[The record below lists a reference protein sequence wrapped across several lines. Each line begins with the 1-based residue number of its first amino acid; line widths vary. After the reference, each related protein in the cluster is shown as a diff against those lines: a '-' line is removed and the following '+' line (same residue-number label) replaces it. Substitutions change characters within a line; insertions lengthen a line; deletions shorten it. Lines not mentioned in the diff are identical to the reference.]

1 MRNETTD
8 PPTLPVAQTDCPLE
22 ICLPAWSV
30 SNPKAECRRG
40 TPGAVYTITQLLEAL
55 IQGQTLPL
63 RNYSAAKSPPTAGC
77 GRLSTGAGDAAAD
90 HQTFHRCPLTRS
102 PCTSSCS
109 RSEVSSGAEGD
120 MGSLSGA
127 FADTSHRRSPSHAA
141 VLVPRGAIADRP
153 LPPTATTCSPRRT
166 DGSPTAQWESVP
178 GCSSTKSLHKR
189 PQDVYGVVVVEG
201 M

>member
-1 MRNETTD
+1 MKPQIHLHYPWPR
-8 PPTLPVAQTDCPLE
+8 QTALWKSA
-22 ICLPAWSV
+22 CLLGLSQIQRLSA
-30 SNPKAECRRG
+30 G
-40 TPGAVYTITQLLEAL
+40 GALQGLFIPFTQLLEAL

-90 HQTFHRCPLTRS
+90 HQTFHRRPPTRS
-102 PCTSSCS
+102 PCTSSCP